1 MHHIK
6 PAWLLSACSLLQ
18 QEALLGQLKLC
29 PSLQDLRQLLAGL
42 AVTGE
47 LRRLAATLL
56 TQRNAAVAAATWGH
70 ATAAA
75 AAAAAPAAVDQ
86 PSPASVAP
94 TATDPPTAAAAAAAG
109 DRVEAPGSS
118 AGPAAAAA
126 LPKQLLV
133 GITRLDRGW
142 QAGMWVSLDEQ
153 QRLSSE
159 PGKHT
164 AAAQC
169 WHP

>member
-6 PAWLLSACSLLQ
+6 PALLPSACSLLQ
-18 QEALLGQLKLC
+18 QEALLAQLKLC
-29 PSLQDLRQLLAGL
+29 PSLRDLRQLLAGL

-47 LRRLAATLL
+47 LRRLATTLL

-75 AAAAAPAAVDQ
+75 AAAAAAPATVDQ
-86 PSPASVAP
+86 PSPVSVAP
-94 TATDPPTAAAAAAAG
+94 TATAPPTAAAAAAA
-109 DRVEAPGSS
+109 DRVEAPSTS
-118 AGPAAAAA
+118 AGLAATAA

-142 QAGMWVSLDEQ
+142 QAGMWVSLNEQ

-159 PGKHT
+159 PGQHT
-164 AAAQC
+164 AAAQR